1 MMMVM
6 TVMIMRLSVEREEK
20 TRNLA
25 WRLEMAFVRR
35 GIVGRAAQVQ
45 IVEQWLETFRRR
57 PERSFDAVVLYA
69 TLNIQLS

>member
-1 MMMVM
+1 
-6 TVMIMRLSVEREEK
+6 
-20 TRNLA
+20 
-25 WRLEMAFVRR
+25 MAFVRR